1 MSTRKKAR
9 RRWPLVL
16 GVCVLAIA
24 LVGASFFAARSR
36 ATEESLPET
45 CTIARGDV
53 EATITGNGR
62 LESAD
67 TLDVFLPEGVKIEE
81 VLVEAGDGVKQGD
94 ALATL
99 EQDSLQELA
108 AQLSGELSA
117 LDAGLRTRRLES
129 TIESPVRGRIK
140 YLPAGEGD
148 DVIEVVCQYGAL
160 AVLSTDGLMQ
170 VALETGSPL
179 ALHTEVSVKW
189 SGGEETGTV
198 AARTQDGYV
207 VTLDDGNAP
216 YRGRADV
223 YLDDVYIGSGT
234 MEIHAPLAVLGAGG
248 TIGTVHYEE
257 GDEVYAGTTLFTL
270 DNEPA
275 VDAYRQTMA
284 ERGETAERLR
294 DVLQYQSAPYVYA
307 ETDGVVANVF
317 VADGDRVPQDSAG
330 ESVAFT
336 LHTGGAVKMR
346 IDVDELD
353 IGKVCVGQSAAV
365 TLDAYADDIFSARVS
380 RVSRLGEASGS
391 ITTYAVELL
400 LDADDRLLEGMN
412 GSAVILSESARD
424 VPLMPLSAVYEDA
437 DGAYVYRLDGDGQQV
452 RTPIQTGLS
461 DGTNAQVLSGL
472 QEGDTIVC
480 GGETRENPGQAMGF
494 AGMLERREALM
505 GGETDA

>member
-9 RRWPLVL
+9 RRWPLIL

-307 ETDGVVANVF
+307 ETDGVVADVF

-353 IGKVCVGQSAAV
+353 IGKVYVGQSAAV

-412 GSAVILSESARD
+412 GSAVILSESASD
-424 VPLMPLSAVYEDA
+424 VPLVPLSAVYEDA

-480 GGETRENPGQAMGF
+480 GGETRENPRQAMGF

>member
-1 MSTRKKAR
+1 MNTRKKAR

-24 LVGASFFAARSR
+24 LVGASFCAARSR

-53 EATITGNGR
+53 EATITGNG
-62 LESAD
+62 
-67 TLDVFLPEGVKIEE
+67 
-81 VLVEAGDGVKQGD
+81 
-94 ALATL
+94 
-99 EQDSLQELA
+99 
-108 AQLSGELSA
+108 
-117 LDAGLRTRRLES
+117 RLES

-307 ETDGVVANVF
+307 ETDGVVADVF

-353 IGKVCVGQSAAV
+353 IGKVYVGQSAAV

-412 GSAVILSESARD
+412 GSAVILSESASD
-424 VPLMPLSAVYEDA
+424 VPLVPLSAVYEDA

>member
-1 MSTRKKAR
+1 MNTRKKAR

-53 EATITGNGR
+53 EATITGNG
-62 LESAD
+62 
-67 TLDVFLPEGVKIEE
+67 
-81 VLVEAGDGVKQGD
+81 
-94 ALATL
+94 
-99 EQDSLQELA
+99 
-108 AQLSGELSA
+108 
-117 LDAGLRTRRLES
+117 RLES

-207 VTLDDGNAP
+207 VTLDNGNAP

-248 TIGTVHYEE
+248 TLGTVHYEE

-294 DVLQYQSAPYVYA
+294 DVLQYQSTP
-307 ETDGVVANVF
+307 
-317 VADGDRVPQDSAG
+317 
-330 ESVAFT
+330 
-336 LHTGGAVKMR
+336 
-346 IDVDELD
+346 
-353 IGKVCVGQSAAV
+353 
-365 TLDAYADDIFSARVS
+365 
-380 RVSRLGEASGS
+380 
-391 ITTYAVELL
+391 
-400 LDADDRLLEGMN
+400 
-412 GSAVILSESARD
+412 
-424 VPLMPLSAVYEDA
+424 
-437 DGAYVYRLDGDGQQV
+437 YVYRLDGDGQQV

>member
-1 MSTRKKAR
+1 MNTRKKAR
-9 RRWPLVL
+9 RRWTLVL

-275 VDAYRQTMA
+275 VDAYCQTMA

-307 ETDGVVANVF
+307 ETDGVVADVF

-424 VPLMPLSAVYEDA
+424 VPLVPLSAVYEDA

>member
-294 DVLQYQSAPYVYA
+294 DVLQYQSAPYVY
-307 ETDGVVANVF
+307 
-317 VADGDRVPQDSAG
+317 
-330 ESVAFT
+330 
-336 LHTGGAVKMR
+336 
-346 IDVDELD
+346 
-353 IGKVCVGQSAAV
+353 
-365 TLDAYADDIFSARVS
+365 
-380 RVSRLGEASGS
+380 
-391 ITTYAVELL
+391 
-400 LDADDRLLEGMN
+400 
-412 GSAVILSESARD
+412 
-424 VPLMPLSAVYEDA
+424 
-437 DGAYVYRLDGDGQQV
+437 RLDGDGQQV